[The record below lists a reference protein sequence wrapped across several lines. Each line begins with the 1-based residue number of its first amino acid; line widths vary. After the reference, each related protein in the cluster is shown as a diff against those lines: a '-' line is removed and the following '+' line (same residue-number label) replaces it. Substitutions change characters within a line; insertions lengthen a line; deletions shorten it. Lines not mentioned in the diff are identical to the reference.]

1 MASAY
6 TSMCNVQNYQVT
18 RLHKLFHFQA
28 LLDLHGGQG
37 SQNGF
42 DNSGKRGQ
50 IHFQD
55 DDNAKEAVYVL
66 GQMALLLKSW
76 IDEGSIKAETIYG
89 MELLNEPAA
98 AWTPDLWEVIR
109 DYFNYAGHDQ
119 IRQVFPAEMSNLSV
133 VVQTAFKSYNDYDD
147 YMQGSVSKLFKKHYS
162 K

>member
-1 MASAY
+1 MGSAY
-6 TSMCNVQNYQVT
+6 TSMCNVLNYLVT

-89 MELLNEPAA
+89 MELLNEPAGKVNLGP
-98 AWTPDLWEVIR
+98 TYLHDLGGI
-109 DYFNYAGHDQ
+109 N
-119 IRQVFPAEMSNLSV
+119 
-133 VVQTAFKSYNDYDD
+133 
-147 YMQGSVSKLFKKHYS
+147 
-162 K
+162 